1 MAQCAWIGGWP
12 NRSGR
17 IGQPVNASQAISA
30 PGEFKMRVAWIAAPV
45 IGLAACVGALAWSAP
60 EDRGRGDIYRQLDLF
75 ADVLARVEQD
85 YVTDIDEHEAIEAAI
100 QGMLASLDPHSSY
113 MDATEYRDMQVQTRG
128 EYGGLGIEVTTEDG
142 VVRVVSPIDG
152 TPAARAG
159 IQAGDY
165 LTAINGETIIGL
177 TLNEAVRRM
186 RGEAGTDITVTV
198 AREGTDPFD
207 VTLTREVIN
216 VRAVTARVE
225 GGDVG
230 IIRVSTFNERT
241 GDMLADAI
249 RTVRRDAGA
258 RLRGVVVDLRNNPGG
273 LLDQAIEVSDAFLD
287 GGEVVST
294 RGRQASDVQRYN
306 ARRGDDLA
314 GVPVVVLIN
323 GASASAAE
331 IVAGAL
337 QDRNRALIIG
347 TTSFGKGSVQ
357 TVIPLQGGRDGALRL
372 TTARYYTPAGRSIQG
387 AGIDPDVEVA
397 SRRVDPERLSRLGL
411 SEADLP
417 NALDNESGAQR
428 RALHVPEDQPPENWD
443 TDEDYQLRRAL
454 DFLRQ
459 GLVAE
464 RLRARAG

>member
-1 MAQCAWIGGWP
+1 
-12 NRSGR
+12 
-17 IGQPVNASQAISA
+17 
-30 PGEFKMRVAWIAAPV
+30 MRVAWAWIAAPV
-45 IGLAACVGALAWSAP
+45 VGLAACVGALAWSAP
-60 EDRGRGDIYRQLDLF
+60 EDHGRGDIYQQLELF

-85 YVTDIDEHEAIEAAI
+85 YVTPIDSEQAMEAAI
-100 QGMLASLDPHSSY
+100 QGMLSSLDPHSSY
-113 MDATEYRDMQVQTRG
+113 MNATEYREMQVQTRG
-128 EYGGLGIEVTTEDG
+128 EYGGLGIEVTSEDG

-165 LTAINGETIIGL
+165 ITAVDGESIVGL
-177 TLNEAVRRM
+177 TVNDAVRRM
-186 RGEAGTDITVTV
+186 RGEAGTNITVTI
-198 AREGTDPFD
+198 AREGVDPFD
-207 VTLTREVIN
+207 VTLTREIIN
-216 VRAVTARVE
+216 VRAVSARVE
-225 GGDVG
+225 GGDIGV
-230 IIRVSTFNERT
+230 IRISTFNERT
-241 GDMLADAI
+241 GDMLQEAI

-258 RLRGVVVDLRNNPGG
+258 RLRGVVIDLRNNPGG
-273 LLDQAIEVSDAFLD
+273 LLDQAIDVSDAFLD

-294 RGRQASDVQRYN
+294 RGRRPEDIHRYN

-314 GVPVVVLIN
+314 GVPIAVLIN

-337 QDRNRALIIG
+337 QDRNRALIVG

-387 AGIDPDVEVA
+387 AGIEPDMEVGA
-397 SRRVDPERLSRLGL
+397 RRVDPERLTRLGI

-417 NALDNESGAQR
+417 NALNNESGAQR
-428 RALHVPEDQPPENWD
+428 RALHVPADQPPENWD
-443 TDEDYQLRRAL
+443 ADEDYQLKRAM

>member
-1 MAQCAWIGGWP
+1 
-12 NRSGR
+12 
-17 IGQPVNASQAISA
+17 
-30 PGEFKMRVAWIAAPV
+30 MRVTWIAAPV
-45 IGLAACVGALAWSAP
+45 VGLAVCVGALAWSAP
-60 EDRGRGDIYRQLDLF
+60 EDRGRGDIYRELELF
-75 ADVLARVEQD
+75 ADVLARVERD
-85 YVTDIDEHEAIEAAI
+85 YVTEIDEQEAMEAAI

-113 MDATEYRDMQVQTRG
+113 MNAAEYRDMQVQTRG
-128 EYGGLGIEVTTEDG
+128 EYGGLGIEVTSEDG

-152 TPAARAG
+152 TPASRAG
-159 IQAGDY
+159 ILAGDY
-165 LTAINGETIIGL
+165 LTAVDGESIVGL
-177 TLNEAVRRM
+177 TVNDAVRLM
-186 RGEAGTDITVTV
+186 RGDAGTNITVTI
-198 AREGTDPFD
+198 AREGVEQFD
-207 VTLTREVIN
+207 VTLTREIIN
-216 VRAVTARVE
+216 VRAVTARLE

-230 IIRVSTFNERT
+230 IIRISTFNERT
-241 GDMLADAI
+241 GDMLAEAI
-249 RTVRRDAGA
+249 RTLRRDAGA

-294 RGRQASDVQRYN
+294 RGRQAADVQRYN

-337 QDRNRALIIG
+337 QDRNRALIVG

-357 TVIPLQGGRDGALRL
+357 TVVPLEGGRDGALRL

-387 AGIDPDVEVA
+387 AGIDPDMEVSA
-397 SRRVDPERLSRLGL
+397 RRISAEQLRRLSL

-417 NALDNESGAQR
+417 NALNNESGAQR
-428 RALHVPEDQPPENWD
+428 QAPHVPQDQPPENWD
-443 TDEDYQLRRAL
+443 TAEDYQMKRAT

>member
-1 MAQCAWIGGWP
+1 MRLAW
-12 NRSGR
+12 
-17 IGQPVNASQAISA
+17 V
-30 PGEFKMRVAWIAAPV
+30 AAP
-45 IGLAACVGALAWSAP
+45 IAGMAALVGALAWSAP
-60 EDRGRGDIYRQLDLF
+60 EDRDRGDIYRQLELF
-75 ADVLARVEQD
+75 ADVLSRVEQD
-85 YVTDIDEHEAIEAAI
+85 YVTEINDEEAMEAAI

-113 MDATEYRDMQVQTRG
+113 MNATEYREMQTQTRG
-128 EYGGLGIEVTTEDG
+128 EYGGLGIEVTSEDG

-165 LTAINGETIIGL
+165 LTAIDGESIVGL

-186 RGEAGTDITVTV
+186 RGESGSSITVTV
-198 AREGTDPFD
+198 AREDTDPFD
-207 VTLTREVIN
+207 VTLTREIIN
-216 VRAVTARVE
+216 VRAVVARVE
-225 GGDVG
+225 GDIG
-230 IIRVSTFNERT
+230 IIRISTFNERT
-241 GDMLADAI
+241 GSMLQDAI
-249 RTVRRDAGA
+249 RQVRRDTGG

-294 RGRQASDVQRYN
+294 RGRQPEDVQRYN

-337 QDRNRALIIG
+337 QDRNRALIVG
-347 TTSFGKGSVQ
+347 VDSFGKGSVQ

-387 AGIDPDVEVA
+387 AGITPDMEVA
-397 SRRVDPERLSRLGL
+397 ARRISAEDIARLQRLGI

-417 NALDNESGAQR
+417 NALDNDSGAER
-428 RALHVPEDQPPENWD
+428 RAVHMPEDQPPENWD
-443 TDEDYQLRRAL
+443 TEEDYQLSRAM

-459 GLVAE
+459 GTVAE
-464 RLRARAG
+464 RLRQRAG

>member
-1 MAQCAWIGGWP
+1 
-12 NRSGR
+12 
-17 IGQPVNASQAISA
+17 
-30 PGEFKMRVAWIAAPV
+30 MRLAWIAAPV
-45 IGLAACVGALAWSAP
+45 AGCAALVGALAWSAP
-60 EDRGRGDIYRQLDLF
+60 EGNSRGDIYRELELF
-75 ADVLARVEQD
+75 ADVLTRVEAD
-85 YVTDIDEHEAIEAAI
+85 YVTQIDEQEAIEAAI

-128 EYGGLGIEVTTEDG
+128 EYGGLGIEVTSEDG

-165 LTAINGETIIGL
+165 LTAIDGETIVGL

-186 RGEAGTDITVTV
+186 RGQAGTNITVTV

-207 VTLTREVIN
+207 VTLTREIIN

-225 GGDVG
+225 GGDIGV
-230 IIRVSTFNERT
+230 IRISTFNERT
-241 GDMLADAI
+241 GDMLQDAI
-249 RTVRRDAGA
+249 RQIRRDAGS
-258 RLRGVVVDLRNNPGG
+258 RLRGVVIDLRNNPGG

-294 RGRQASDVQRYN
+294 RGRQPEDVQRYN

-314 GVPVVVLIN
+314 GVPIAVLIN
-323 GASASAAE
+323 EASASAAE

-337 QDRNRALIIG
+337 QDRNRALIVG
-347 TTSFGKGSVQ
+347 MDSFGKGSVQ

-387 AGIDPDVEVA
+387 AGITPDMEVA
-397 SRRVDPERLSRLGL
+397 ARRIDPERLTRLRL

-417 NALDNESGAQR
+417 NALDNDSGAQR
-428 RALHVPEDQPPENWD
+428 RALHVPDDQPPENWNE
-443 TDEDYQLRRAL
+443 DEDYQMRRAME
-454 DFLRQ
+454 FLRQ

-464 RLRARAG
+464 RLRQRAG

>member
-1 MAQCAWIGGWP
+1 M
-12 NRSGR
+12 R
-17 IGQPVNASQAISA
+17 I
-30 PGEFKMRVAWIAAPV
+30 AWIAAPV
-45 IGLAACVGALAWSAP
+45 AGMAALVGALAWSAP
-60 EDRGRGDIYRQLDLF
+60 EEPGRGDIYRQLELF

-85 YVTDIDEHEAIEAAI
+85 YVTEINEEEAMEAAI

-113 MDATEYRDMQVQTRG
+113 MNAADYREMQTQTRG
-128 EYGGLGIEVTTEDG
+128 EYGGLGIEVTSEDG
-142 VVRVVSPIDG
+142 VVRVVSPIDD

-159 IQAGDY
+159 ILAGDY
-165 LTAINGETIIGL
+165 LTAIDGESIVGL
-177 TLNEAVRRM
+177 TLNDAVRRM
-186 RGEAGTDITVTV
+186 RGEAGSSIVVTV

-207 VTLTREVIN
+207 VTLQREIIN

-230 IIRVSTFNERT
+230 IIRISTFNERT
-241 GDMLADAI
+241 SDMLQDAI
-249 RTVRRDAGA
+249 RTVRRDTGG

-294 RGRQASDVQRYN
+294 RGRQPEDVQRYN
-306 ARRGDDLA
+306 ARRGDDMA
-314 GVPVVVLIN
+314 GVPIVVLIN

-337 QDRNRALIIG
+337 QDRNRALIVG
-347 TTSFGKGSVQ
+347 TDSFGKGSVQ

-387 AGIDPDVEVA
+387 AGITPDMEVA
-397 SRRVDPERLSRLGL
+397 PRRIDAEQIARLQRLGV

-417 NALDNESGAQR
+417 NALDNDSGAQR
-428 RALHVPEDQPPENWD
+428 RAVHVPEDMPPENWD
-443 TDEDYQLRRAL
+443 ADEDYQLKRAM

-459 GLVAE
+459 GTVAE
-464 RLRARAG
+464 RLRQRAG

>member
-1 MAQCAWIGGWP
+1 M
-12 NRSGR
+12 R
-17 IGQPVNASQAISA
+17 I
-30 PGEFKMRVAWIAAPV
+30 AWIAAPV
-45 IGLAACVGALAWSAP
+45 AGMAALVGALAWSAP
-60 EDRGRGDIYRQLDLF
+60 EEPGRGDIYRQLELF

-85 YVTDIDEHEAIEAAI
+85 YVTEINEEEAMEAAI
-100 QGMLASLDPHSSY
+100 QGMLASLDPHSSD
-113 MDATEYRDMQVQTRG
+113 MNAADYREMQTQTRG
-128 EYGGLGIEVTTEDG
+128 EYGGLGIEVTSEDG
-142 VVRVVSPIDG
+142 VVRVVSPIDD

-159 IQAGDY
+159 ILAGDY
-165 LTAINGETIIGL
+165 LTAIDGESIVGL
-177 TLNEAVRRM
+177 TLNDAVRRM
-186 RGEAGTDITVTV
+186 RGEAGSSIVVTV

-207 VTLTREVIN
+207 VTLQREIIN

-230 IIRVSTFNERT
+230 IIRISTFNERT
-241 GDMLADAI
+241 SDMLQDAI
-249 RTVRRDAGA
+249 RTVRRDTGG

-294 RGRQASDVQRYN
+294 RGRQPEDVQRYN
-306 ARRGDDLA
+306 ARRGDDMA
-314 GVPVVVLIN
+314 GVPIVVLIN

-337 QDRNRALIIG
+337 QDRNRALIVG
-347 TTSFGKGSVQ
+347 TDSFGKGSVQ

-387 AGIDPDVEVA
+387 AGITPDMEVA
-397 SRRVDPERLSRLGL
+397 PRRIDAEQIARLQRLGV

-417 NALDNESGAQR
+417 NALDNDSGAQR
-428 RALHVPEDQPPENWD
+428 RAVHVPEDMPPENWD
-443 TDEDYQLRRAL
+443 ADEDYQLKRAM

-459 GLVAE
+459 GTVAE
-464 RLRARAG
+464 RLRQRAG

>member
-1 MAQCAWIGGWP
+1 M
-12 NRSGR
+12 R
-17 IGQPVNASQAISA
+17 I
-30 PGEFKMRVAWIAAPV
+30 AWIAAPV
-45 IGLAACVGALAWSAP
+45 AGMAALVGALAWSAP
-60 EDRGRGDIYRQLDLF
+60 EEPGRGDIYRQLELF

-85 YVTDIDEHEAIEAAI
+85 YVTEINEEEAMEAAI

-113 MDATEYRDMQVQTRG
+113 MNAADYREMQTQTRG
-128 EYGGLGIEVTTEDG
+128 EYGGLGIEVTSEEG

-165 LTAINGETIIGL
+165 LTAIDGESIVGL
-177 TLNEAVRRM
+177 TLNDAVRRM
-186 RGEAGTDITVTV
+186 RGEAGSSIVVTV

-207 VTLTREVIN
+207 VTLQREIIN

-230 IIRVSTFNERT
+230 VIRISTFNERT
-241 GDMLADAI
+241 GDMLQDAI
-249 RTVRRDAGA
+249 RTVRRDTGG

-294 RGRQASDVQRYN
+294 RGRQPEDVQRYN
-306 ARRGDDLA
+306 ARRGDDMA
-314 GVPVVVLIN
+314 GVPIVVLIN

-337 QDRNRALIIG
+337 QDRNRALIVG
-347 TTSFGKGSVQ
+347 TDSFGKGSVQ

-387 AGIDPDVEVA
+387 AGITPDMEVA
-397 SRRVDPERLSRLGL
+397 ARRIDAEQIARLQRLGV

-417 NALDNESGAQR
+417 NALDNDSGAQR
-428 RALHVPEDQPPENWD
+428 RAVHVPEDMPPENWD
-443 TDEDYQLRRAL
+443 ADEDYQLKRAM

-459 GLVAE
+459 GTVAE
-464 RLRARAG
+464 RLRQRAG

>member
-1 MAQCAWIGGWP
+1 M
-12 NRSGR
+12 
-17 IGQPVNASQAISA
+17 
-30 PGEFKMRVAWIAAPV
+30 
-45 IGLAACVGALAWSAP
+45 AWSAP
-60 EDRGRGDIYRQLDLF
+60 EDRSRGDIYRQLELF

-85 YVTDIDEHEAIEAAI
+85 YVTEIDDEEAIEAAI

-113 MDATEYRDMQVQTRG
+113 MDATEYREMQTQTRG
-128 EYGGLGIEVTTEDG
+128 EYGGLGIEVTSEDG

-165 LTAINGETIIGL
+165 LTAINGESIVGL

-186 RGEAGTDITVTV
+186 RGNAGTDITVTV

-207 VTLTREVIN
+207 VTLRREIIN
-216 VRAVTARVE
+216 VRAVTARIE

-230 IIRVSTFNERT
+230 VIRISTFNERT
-241 GDMLADAI
+241 GAMLQDAI
-249 RTVRRDAGA
+249 RTVKRDTGGRLAG
-258 RLRGVVVDLRNNPGG
+258 VIVDLRNNPGG

-294 RGRQASDVQRYN
+294 RGRQPEDVQRYN
-306 ARRGDDLA
+306 ARRGEDLA

-323 GASASAAE
+323 EASASAAE

-337 QDRNRALIIG
+337 QDRNRALVVG
-347 TTSFGKGSVQ
+347 MDSFGKGSVQ

-372 TTARYYTPAGRSIQG
+372 TTARYYTPGGRSIKG
-387 AGIDPDVEVA
+387 AGITPDIEVA
-397 SRRVDPERLSRLGL
+397 ARRVDPERLTRLRL

-428 RALHVPEDQPPENWD
+428 RGLHVPDDQPPENWD
-443 TDEDYQLRRAL
+443 ADEDYQLKRAM

-459 GLVAE
+459 GTVAE

>member
-1 MAQCAWIGGWP
+1 MRIAW
-12 NRSGR
+12 
-17 IGQPVNASQAISA
+17 V
-30 PGEFKMRVAWIAAPV
+30 AAP
-45 IGLAACVGALAWSAP
+45 IAGMAALVGALAWSAP
-60 EDRGRGDIYRQLDLF
+60 EDRGRGDIYRQLELF

-85 YVTDIDEHEAIEAAI
+85 YVTEINDEEAIEAAI
-100 QGMLASLDPHSSY
+100 QGMLSSLDPHSSY
-113 MDATEYRDMQVQTRG
+113 MNASEYRDMQTQTRG
-128 EYGGLGIEVTTEDG
+128 EYGGLGIEVTSEEG

-165 LTAINGETIIGL
+165 LTAINGESIVGL
-177 TLNEAVRRM
+177 TLNEAVRLM
-186 RGEAGTDITVTV
+186 RGEAGSSITITV
-198 AREGTDPFD
+198 AREDTDPFD
-207 VTLTREVIN
+207 VTLQREIIN
-216 VRAVTARVE
+216 VRAVTARIE
-225 GGDVG
+225 GGDIG
-230 IIRVSTFNERT
+230 IIRISTFNERT

-249 RTVRRDAGA
+249 RTVKRDTGG

-294 RGRQASDVQRYN
+294 RGRQAEDVQRYN

-337 QDRNRALIIG
+337 QDRNRALIVG
-347 TTSFGKGSVQ
+347 VDSFGKGSVQ

-387 AGIDPDVEVA
+387 AGITPDMEVA
-397 SRRVDPERLSRLGL
+397 SRRISAEDIARLQRLGI

-417 NALDNESGAQR
+417 NALDNDSGAQR
-428 RALHVPEDQPPENWD
+428 RAVHVPDDQPPEAWD
-443 TDEDYQLRRAL
+443 TEEDYQLSRAM

-459 GLVAE
+459 GTVAE

>member
-1 MAQCAWIGGWP
+1 
-12 NRSGR
+12 
-17 IGQPVNASQAISA
+17 
-30 PGEFKMRVAWIAAPV
+30 MRLSWIAAPV
-45 IGLAACVGALAWSAP
+45 AAAAALVGALAWSAP
-60 EDRGRGDIYRQLDLF
+60 EDRNNGDIYRQLELF

-85 YVTDIDEHEAIEAAI
+85 YVTEIDETEAMEAAI
-100 QGMLASLDPHSSY
+100 QGMLSSLDPHSSY
-113 MDATEYRDMQVQTRG
+113 MNATEYREMQTQTRG
-128 EYGGLGIEVTTEDG
+128 EYGGLGLEVTSEEG
-142 VVRVVSPIDG
+142 VVRVVSPIDE

-165 LTAINGETIIGL
+165 LTAIDGESIVGL
-177 TLNEAVRRM
+177 TLNEAVARM
-186 RGEAGTDITVTV
+186 RGEAGTSITVTV
-198 AREGTDPFD
+198 AREGADPFD
-207 VTLTREVIN
+207 VTLTREIIN
-216 VRAVTARVE
+216 VRAVTARVD

-230 IIRVSTFNERT
+230 VIRVSTFNERT
-241 GDMLADAI
+241 GDMLQDAI
-249 RTVRRDAGA
+249 RQERRDTGG
-258 RLRGVVVDLRNNPGG
+258 RLRGVVLDLRTNPGG

-294 RGRQASDVQRYN
+294 RGRQPEDVQRYN

-337 QDRNRALIIG
+337 QDRNRALIVG
-347 TTSFGKGSVQ
+347 TDSFGKGSVQ

-387 AGIDPDVEVA
+387 AGITPDMEVA
-397 SRRVDPERLSRLGL
+397 ARRIDPARLRRAGL

-417 NALDNESGAQR
+417 NALNNDSGAQR
-428 RALHVPEDQPPENWD
+428 RGVHMPDDQPPENWD
-443 TDEDYQLRRAL
+443 EDEDYQMSRAL

>member
-1 MAQCAWIGGWP
+1 M
-12 NRSGR
+12 R
-17 IGQPVNASQAISA
+17 
-30 PGEFKMRVAWIAAPV
+30 RVAWIAAP
-45 IGLAACVGALAWSAP
+45 LAATAALVGALAWSAP
-60 EDRGRGDIYRQLDLF
+60 QDRDRGDVYRQLELF

-85 YVTDIDEHEAIEAAI
+85 YVTEIDEQDAMEAAI

-113 MDATEYRDMQVQTRG
+113 MDPSDYRDMQTQTRG

-142 VVRVVSPIDG
+142 VVRVVSPIDD

-165 LTAINGETIIGL
+165 LTAINGESIVGL
-177 TLNEAVRRM
+177 TLNEAVQRM
-186 RGEAGTDITVTV
+186 RGESGSQLTVTV

-207 VTLTREVIN
+207 VTLTREIIN

-230 IIRVSTFNERT
+230 IIRISTFNERT
-241 GDMLADAI
+241 GSMLQDAI
-249 RTVRRDAGA
+249 RTVRRDTGG

-294 RGRQASDVQRYN
+294 RGRQPEDVQRYN

-337 QDRNRALIIG
+337 QDRNRALIVG
-347 TTSFGKGSVQ
+347 TDSFGKGSVQ

-387 AGIDPDVEVA
+387 AGITPDMEVA
-397 SRRVDPERLSRLGL
+397 ARRVDPARLQRLGI

-417 NALDNESGAQR
+417 NALDNDSGAQR
-428 RALHVPEDQPPENWD
+428 RGLHVPDDQPPENW
-443 TDEDYQLRRAL
+443 TEGEDYQLSRAL
-454 DFLRQ
+454 SFLRQ
-459 GLVAE
+459 GTVAE
-464 RLRARAG
+464 RLRQRAG

>member
-1 MAQCAWIGGWP
+1 
-12 NRSGR
+12 
-17 IGQPVNASQAISA
+17 
-30 PGEFKMRVAWIAAPV
+30 MRVSWILAPV
-45 IGLAACVGALAWSAP
+45 AGATALVGALAWSAP
-60 EDRGRGDIYRQLDLF
+60 EDRNNGDIYRQLELF

-85 YVTDIDEHEAIEAAI
+85 YVTEIDETEAMEAAI

-113 MDATEYRDMQVQTRG
+113 MNAGDYRDMQTQTRG
-128 EYGGLGIEVTTEDG
+128 EYGGLGIEVTSEEG

-165 LTAINGETIIGL
+165 LTAINGESIVGL
-177 TLNEAVRRM
+177 TLNEAVQRM
-186 RGEAGTDITVTV
+186 RGETGTEITVTV

-207 VTLTREVIN
+207 VTLTRETIN
-216 VRAVTARVE
+216 VRAVVARVE
-225 GGDVG
+225 GGDIGV
-230 IIRVSTFNERT
+230 IRISTFNERT
-241 GDMLADAI
+241 GAMLQDAI
-249 RTVRRDAGA
+249 RQIKRDTGG

-273 LLDQAIEVSDAFLD
+273 LLDQAIEVSDTFLD

-294 RGRQASDVQRYN
+294 RGRQPEDVQRYN

-337 QDRNRALIIG
+337 QDRNRALVVG
-347 TTSFGKGSVQ
+347 VDSFGKGSVQ

-387 AGIDPDVEVA
+387 AGITPDMEVA
-397 SRRVDPERLSRLGL
+397 ARRIDPERLQRLGI

-417 NALDNESGAQR
+417 NALDNDSGAQR
-428 RALHVPEDQPPENWD
+428 RAAHVPDDQPPEDWD
-443 TDEDYQLRRAL
+443 TEEDYQLSRAM

-459 GLVAE
+459 GTVAE

>member
-1 MAQCAWIGGWP
+1 
-12 NRSGR
+12 
-17 IGQPVNASQAISA
+17 
-30 PGEFKMRVAWIAAPV
+30 MRLAWIAAPV
-45 IGLAACVGALAWSAP
+45 AGLAACVGALAWSAP
-60 EDRGRGDIYRQLDLF
+60 GDRDQGDVYRQLELF

-85 YVTDIDEHEAIEAAI
+85 YVTDIDEGEAIEAAI
-100 QGMLASLDPHSSY
+100 NGMLASLDPHSSY
-113 MDATEYRDMQVQTRG
+113 MDASEYRDMQTTTRG
-128 EYGGLGIEVTTEDG
+128 EYGGLGIEVTSEDG

-159 IQAGDY
+159 IQAGDF
-165 LTAINGETIIGL
+165 LTAIDGETIVGL
-177 TLNEAVRRM
+177 TLNEAVQRM
-186 RGEAGTDITVTV
+186 RGQAGTSIVVTV
-198 AREGTDPFD
+198 AREDTDPFD
-207 VTLTREVIN
+207 VTLTREIIN

-225 GGDVG
+225 GGDIGV
-230 IIRVSTFNERT
+230 IRISTFNERT
-241 GDMLADAI
+241 SSMLADAI
-249 RTVRRDAGA
+249 RQVRRDTGG

-294 RGRQASDVQRYN
+294 RGRQPEDVQRYN
-306 ARRGDDLA
+306 ARRGEDLA

-337 QDRNRALIIG
+337 QDRNRALIVG
-347 TTSFGKGSVQ
+347 TDSFGKGSVQ

-387 AGIDPDVEVA
+387 AGITPDMEVA
-397 SRRVDPERLSRLGL
+397 ARRVSAEDIARLQRLGV

-417 NALDNESGAQR
+417 NALDNDSGAQR
-428 RALHVPEDQPPENWD
+428 RAIHMPEDQPPENWD
-443 TDEDYQLRRAL
+443 AEEDYQLSRAM

-459 GLVAE
+459 GVVVQ
-464 RLRARAG
+464 RLRERDGTTVADTRAGR